1 MNNMEFNKLFAALLV
16 AGIIA
21 SLSGFIA
28 SQLTHTEAPEQFA
41 YAVEATEESAG
52 GAAAVAM
59 PEPILAMIATADV
72 ARGEQVAKACA
83 ACHTFNPGG
92 ANGTGPNLAGV
103 VNAPKAH
110 HPGFNYSEGMKA
122 KGGQWTYSELNHF
135 LWKPKA
141 YVKGTAMNFI
151 GVKKPEDRAA
161 LIAYLRSISGN
172 PAAPSQSDIDA
183 EMAELGPKEV
193 ADTAAEK
200 EAADKAGEN
209 TGDTSDL
216 PPQSEPVGP
225 AE

>member
-28 SQLTHTEAPEQFA
+28 SQLLHTETPEQFA
-41 YAVEATEESAG
+41 YAIEATEDTAG

-59 PEPILAMIATADV
+59 PEPVLAMIAAADV

-83 ACHTFNPGG
+83 ACHNFAPGG
-92 ANGTGPNLAGV
+92 PNGTGPNLAGV
-103 VNAPKAH
+103 VGAQKGH
-110 HPGFNYSEGMKA
+110 HAGFNYSEALKA
-122 KGGQWTYSELNHF
+122 KGGNWTYSELNHF

-141 YVKGTAMNFI
+141 YIKGTAMNFI

-172 PAAPSQSDIDA
+172 PALPSQGDIDA
-183 EMAELGPKEV
+183 EMAELGPKTAP
-193 ADTAAEK
+193 ADTPAEAPADAPAETAPA
-200 EAADKAGEN
+200 EAA
-209 TGDTSDL
+209 
-216 PPQSEPVGP
+216 P
-225 AE
+225 AEGTAH